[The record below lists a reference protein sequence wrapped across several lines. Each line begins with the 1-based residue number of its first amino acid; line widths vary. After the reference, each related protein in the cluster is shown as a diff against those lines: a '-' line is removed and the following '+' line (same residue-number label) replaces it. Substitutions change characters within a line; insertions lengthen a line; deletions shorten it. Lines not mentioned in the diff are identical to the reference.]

1 VVPTVPVR
9 RFRGLR
15 LHSAGFG
22 AVPRHGASCELDPG
36 AVAARH
42 PEAICRDD
50 ERLMPPGRLVIVLKV
65 LSIGVIGGGIIGVI
79 AGVIVALATGIG
91 WTFEVVF
98 LGCVVIATAIT
109 LVWAIKTRQ

>member
-1 VVPTVPVR
+1 
-9 RFRGLR
+9 
-15 LHSAGFG
+15 
-22 AVPRHGASCELDPG
+22 
-36 AVAARH
+36 
-42 PEAICRDD
+42 
-50 ERLMPPGRLVIVLKV
+50 MPPDRLVIVLKV
-65 LSIGVIGGGIIGVI
+65 LCIGVIGGGIVGVI